1 MGIRIRSIA
10 HYVPDRILTNHDL
23 EQMVDTSDEWIRT
36 RTGIR
41 ERHLAA
47 PDQATS
53 DLATEA
59 ARRALERA
67 NLSADELD
75 LIVIATATPD
85 HFFPSTACLVQ
96 RNLGTRGQACFDM
109 EAACPG
115 FVYALQVARGTMMA
129 MDYRYS
135 LVVGAETLSRVTDW
149 TDRNTCVLFGDGAG
163 AVILERSSDTE
174 DAFLSAFLGGDGSLA
189 DLLVQPGCGSRNPA
203 SPEVLE
209 RKDQFLKMKGRD
221 VFKHA
226 VLGMQE
232 SALIALEKA
241 GLRADDLDW
250 VVPHQANIRIIEAT
264 RERLGIPK
272 EKVYV
277 NIDRYGNT
285 SAASIPIALS
295 EMSARGLLQK
305 GHRVLLVAFGAGFT
319 WGATVLRWTVS

>member
-10 HYVPDRILTNHDL
+10 HYVPDRVLTNDDL

-41 ERHLAA
+41 ERHIAA

-53 DLATEA
+53 DLATA
-59 ARRALERA
+59 AAQRALARA
-67 NLSADELD
+67 GLEPDRLD
-75 LIVIATATPD
+75 LILVATATPD
-85 HFFPSTACLVQ
+85 HPFPATACLVQ

-115 FVYALQVARGTMMA
+115 FVYALQQARGLMTV
-129 MDYRYS
+129 MDYRYA
-135 LVVGAETLSRVTDW
+135 LVIGAETLSRVTDW

-163 AVILERSSDTE
+163 AAILERHPDAE
-174 DAFLSAFLGGDGSLA
+174 EAFLSAFLGGDGNLA
-189 DLLVQPGCGSRNPA
+189 DLLVQPACGSRKPLT
-203 SPEVLE
+203 PEVLE
-209 RKDQFLKMKGRD
+209 NREQFLKMKGRD

-232 SALIALEKA
+232 SALTALERA
-241 GLRADDLDW
+241 GLRPEELDW

-264 RERLGIPK
+264 RERLGIPP

-295 EMSARGLLQK
+295 EMHERGLLQV
-305 GHRVLLVAFGAGFT
+305 GQNVLLVAFGAGFT